1 MDQKYIIFIQSSQIW
16 RCITIFLIY
25 CKTDGEIFRAVDSVE
40 EKEDGSLLTYV
51 NGQEIL
57 YDASC
62 NSGYVELSGELL
74 ELYDYKKWQMYDG
87 KTILP
92 YESGEYE

>member
-1 MDQKYIIFIQSSQIW
+1 M
-16 RCITIFLIY
+16 
-25 CKTDGEIFRAVDSVE
+25 
-40 EKEDGSLLTYV
+40 LTYV